1 MLGVSGKNRNI
12 TTLTG
17 ENYCD
22 NVMLVRYHI
31 CGRSPNIVLRV
42 LTCINRWLPYSVTVL
57 WSAAYIE

>member
-31 CGRSPNIVLRV
+31 CGRSLNIVLSV
-42 LTCINRWLPYSVTVL
+42 ITCINRWLPYSVTVL